1 MERRGAARL
10 PGGKKKEVS
19 WSSPLAD
26 GPAAKGKKG
35 RLYRLATVQDEW
47 GLSFMKYAAAVRERG
62 LEMVAEAH
70 GGGEPG
76 RSAAGEGEAGGVSD
90 AEAAKWLRRAAGVYA
105 FCEAHVLPP
114 IRHKLPAERPAEALP
129 SCALA
134 MQTLCLADAQFIVAN
149 HAQQKGSSPKLAASL
164 WQGASDLYEQAS
176 KVLKTNLGD
185 YNHLSKRLQAYFAV
199 NSAVAQARA
208 IGCWSLASEEAE
220 KIGEALT

>member
-1 MERRGAARL
+1 
-10 PGGKKKEVS
+10 
-19 WSSPLAD
+19 
-26 GPAAKGKKG
+26 
-35 RLYRLATVQDEW
+35 
-47 GLSFMKYAAAVRERG
+47 MKYAAAVRERG

-70 GGGEPG
+70 GGGDPG

-114 IRHKLPAERPAEALP
+114 MRHKLPAERPAEALP

-185 YNHLSKRLQAYFAV
+185 YNHLSKRLQAYFGEYM
-199 NSAVAQARA
+199 RPPRR
-208 IGCWSLASEEAE
+208 EERR
-220 KIGEALT
+220 TD